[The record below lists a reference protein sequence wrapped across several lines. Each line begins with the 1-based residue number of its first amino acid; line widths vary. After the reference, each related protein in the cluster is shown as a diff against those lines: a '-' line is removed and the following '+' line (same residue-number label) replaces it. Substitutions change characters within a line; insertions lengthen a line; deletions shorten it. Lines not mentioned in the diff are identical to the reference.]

1 MQAGHRVFF
10 GLGTNLGDRQANL
23 AAARQAIM
31 REIGPL
37 EMISSLYA
45 TAPWGLTDQ
54 PEFLNQV
61 VQGVTALEPATVL
74 EGILRIEQD
83 LGRTR
88 HEKWGERLIDIDL
101 LFYDDLIWE
110 SPTLIIPHPFIAQR
124 NFVLAPL
131 VEIAPDFIHPVH
143 QQSLQQ
149 LLATSPDSLPVLR
162 LGE

>member
-1 MQAGHRVFF
+1 MQAGHRVFL
-10 GLGTNLGDRQANL
+10 GLGSNLGDRQANL
-23 AAARQAIM
+23 AAAREAIA

-37 EMISSLYA
+37 AITSSLYL
-45 TAPWGLTDQ
+45 TAPWGVADQ

-61 VQGVTALEPATVL
+61 VQGITLLEPAVVL
-74 EGILRIEQD
+74 ETILRMEQA
-83 LGRTR
+83 LGRER
-88 HEKWGERLIDIDL
+88 RQKWGERQIDIDL

-149 LLATSPDSLPVLR
+149 LLATSPDSLPAVKLA
-162 LGE
+162 E